1 MMNSDTQYYK
11 QVIDEYILSYLDET
25 TGDNPHGA
33 SLMEAVKYAYNT
45 GGKRIRPIIMLMIG
59 DLLNVD
65 RSKLLPYAA
74 ALEMV
79 HSYSLIHDD
88 LPAMDDDDER
98 RGQPTV
104 HVKFDEALAILAGDY
119 LLNSASELLLE
130 HLVDT
135 GAADLRAFKYL
146 LYSSGIGGMLGG
158 QVMDIAD
165 EVNMEMSK
173 LKQMYELKT
182 GALFMAASTIPGLVA
197 GLDDADVNS
206 LTELGKTIGLTFQ
219 LVDDVLDREEDR
231 IINKVTLVSALDDR
245 ETEALIDEY
254 YNKSKVLLNDLN
266 LANSNLEELID
277 SLVHRSV

>member
-1 MMNSDTQYYK
+1 MMNSITQSYK
-11 QVIDEYILSYLDET
+11 QIVDDYILEYLDSVTDE
-25 TGDNPHGA
+25 NIHGA
-33 SLMEAVKYAYNT
+33 SLMDAVRYAYNT
-45 GGKRIRPIIMLMIG
+45 GGKRIRPTIMLMIG
-59 DLLNVD
+59 DQLNVD
-65 RSKLLPYAA
+65 RNKLLPYAA
-74 ALEMV
+74 ALEMI

-104 HVKFDEALAILAGDY
+104 HVKYDEALAILAGDY

-130 HLVDT
+130 NLIDT

-197 GLDDADVNS
+197 GLADADVDM

-231 IINKVTLVSALDDR
+231 IINKVTLVSALNDR
-245 ETEALIDEY
+245 ETNELIEEY
-254 YNKSKVLLNDLN
+254 YDKSKVLLRELN
-266 LANSNLEELID
+266 LDNSNLEELID

>member
-1 MMNSDTQYYK
+1 MMNSITQSYK
-11 QVIDEYILSYLDET
+11 QIVDDYILEYLDSVTDE
-25 TGDNPHGA
+25 NIHGA
-33 SLMEAVKYAYNT
+33 SLMDAVRYAYNT

-59 DLLNVD
+59 DQLNVD
-65 RSKLLPYAA
+65 RNKLLPYAA
-74 ALEMV
+74 ALEMI

-104 HVKFDEALAILAGDY
+104 HVKYDEALAILAGDY

-130 HLVDT
+130 NLIDT

-197 GLDDADVNS
+197 GLADADVDM